1 VSTFQALYGRAPE
14 VRARAPGRVNLIGEH
29 TDYNGGSVL
38 PLALRRETTVE
49 LARRSDDRVRVWSA
63 GFGDIPREYRL
74 GGEARTHD
82 WLDYV
87 QGVTWAARAEG
98 HDIGGVDVRITSTV
112 PAGSGLSSSAA
123 LEVSLLRAL
132 REAYHLPLDDLT
144 LALVARR
151 AEADFAGAPV
161 GVMDQ
166 ITASLGAVD
175 APLLLDTSSLAWSRI
190 RLPTGAAVIAVD
202 SGVRHHHAGGEYR
215 TRRLECE
222 RAAAHLGVQH
232 LCELSLDAL
241 PRVARLPA
249 PLDRRARHVIT
260 ENVRVRDFVAALSA
274 SDLKRCGELLAAA
287 HASLRDDFEVSL
299 PLLDALVEVA
309 LREPGVY
316 GARLTGGG
324 FGGSIVVLLRAD
336 EPAAT
341 AEAIAAGAEPLGL
354 KATAVV

>member
-1 VSTFQALYGRAPE
+1 
-14 VRARAPGRVNLIGEH
+14 
-29 TDYNGGSVL
+29 
-38 PLALRRETTVE
+38 
-49 LARRSDDRVRVWSA
+49 
-63 GFGDIPREYRL
+63 
-74 GGEARTHD
+74 
-82 WLDYV
+82 
-87 QGVTWAARAEG
+87 
-98 HDIGGVDVRITSTV
+98 
-112 PAGSGLSSSAA
+112 
-123 LEVSLLRAL
+123 
-132 REAYHLPLDDLT
+132 LPLDDLT
-144 LALVARR
+144 VALVARR

-166 ITASLGAVD
+166 IAASLGTVD
-175 APLLLDTSSLAWSRI
+175 AALLLDTSSLAWSRI
-190 RLPTGAAVIAVD
+190 RLPTGSAVMAID

-222 RAAAHLGVQH
+222 RAAAHLGVRQ

-260 ENVRVRDFVAALSA
+260 ENIRVRDFVAALTA
-274 SDLKRCGELLAAA
+274 SDLKRCGELLEAA

-299 PLLDALVEVA
+299 PALDALVEVA
-309 LREPGVY
+309 LRVPRVY

-324 FGGSIVVLLRAD
+324 FGGSIVVLLSND

-341 AEAIAAGAEPLGL
+341 AEAIVARAEPLGL